1 MILSDM
7 LKDSNYKLTQFSHEQ
22 IQKLE
27 KTLIKKEDKTGYYAI
42 FLVWKKENKVTP
54 EEAARQLYLIK
65 LNDEYNYPYNKMEL
79 EYGVSFFKKKKKV
92 IYFSQN

>member
-42 FLVWKKENKVTP
+42 FLV
-54 EEAARQLYLIK
+54 
-65 LNDEYNYPYNKMEL
+65 
-79 EYGVSFFKKKKKV
+79 
-92 IYFSQN
+92 